1 MNGLYAVLI
10 VGCILFL
17 VGCIRIGAQ
26 VEYCEEGLFIRVRVG
41 RFLIPVFPVKKKKDT
56 RSKVKKAEKKAPPAQ
71 KRKGG
76 SLQLAL
82 DFIPLVLETL
92 KRFRRK
98 LRVDKLDM
106 ELVVCAP
113 DPADTAVRYG
123 QANALL
129 GALWQPIT
137 QTFHVKDGHAHVGV
151 NFEEGNTALYLMASL
166 SLTIAQT
173 LGLALAFGVK
183 ALGILVRAKRKQTKH
198 IQQGEAV

>member
-26 VEYCEEGLFIRVRVG
+26 VEYCEEGLFVRVRVG
-41 RFLIPVFPVKKKKDT
+41 RFLVPVFPVKKKK
-56 RSKVKKAEKKAPPAQ
+56 
-71 KRKGG
+71 GG
-76 SLQLAL
+76 LLQLAL
-82 DFIPLVLETL
+82 DFIPLVLDTV

-98 LRVDKLDM
+98 LKVDKLDM

-129 GALWQPIT
+129 GTLWQPIT
-137 QTFHVKDGHAHVGV
+137 QAFHVKDGHAHVGV
-151 NFEEGNTALYLMASL
+151 NFEEGKTTLYLLASM

>member
-26 VEYCEEGLFIRVRVG
+26 VEYCEEGLFVRVRVG
-41 RFLIPVFPVKKKKDT
+41 RFLVPVFPVKKKKDT
-56 RSKVKKAEKKAPPAQ
+56 HSKVKKAEKKASPAQ
-71 KRKGG
+71 KKKGG
-76 SLQLAL
+76 LLQLAL
-82 DFIPLVLETL
+82 DFIPLVLDTV

-98 LRVDKLDM
+98 LKVDKLDM

-129 GALWQPIT
+129 GTLWQPIT
-137 QTFHVKDGHAHVGV
+137 QAFHVKDGHAHVGV
-151 NFEEGNTALYLMASL
+151 NFEEGKTTLYLLASM

>member
-1 MNGLYAVLI
+1 MNGLYVALI
-10 VGCILFL
+10 VGCILL
-17 VGCIRIGAQ
+17 LIGCIRIGAQ
-26 VEYCEEGLFIRVRVG
+26 VEYCEEGLFIRIRVG
-41 RFLIPVFPVKKKKDT
+41 RFLVPVFPVKKKKDT
-56 RSKVKKAEKKAPPAQ
+56 SSKVKKAEKKAPPAQ
-71 KRKGG
+71 KKKGG
-76 SLQLAL
+76 LFQLAL
-82 DFIPLVLETL
+82 DFIPLVLDTV

-129 GALWQPIT
+129 GTLWQPIT
-137 QTFHVKDGHAHVGV
+137 QAFHVKDGHAHVGV
-151 NFEEGNTALYLMASL
+151 NFEEGKTTLYLLASM